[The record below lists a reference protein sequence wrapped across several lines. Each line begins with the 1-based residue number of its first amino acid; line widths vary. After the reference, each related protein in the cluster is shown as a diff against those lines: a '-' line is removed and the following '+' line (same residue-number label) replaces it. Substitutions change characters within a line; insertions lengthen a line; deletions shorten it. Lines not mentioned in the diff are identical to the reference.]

1 MIKKQKF
8 VLKNEKIYFREKIEM
23 KKLVSTNIA
32 IVIFALIIG
41 FFGANQILHAD
52 KLVANA
58 PKFVPAAKIFVY
70 ISGIGLLLAAVAFI
84 IDRFA
89 KPAGYLVAFLLL
101 IIVFTVHLPGI
112 INAEGP
118 KVKMLF
124 FTNALKDTAMAMG
137 AIVIGNL
144 SKH

>member
-1 MIKKQKF
+1 
-8 VLKNEKIYFREKIEM
+8 M

-32 IVIFALIIG
+32 IVVFALIIG
-41 FFGANQILHAD
+41 FFGANQILNAD
-52 KLVANA
+52 SMVANA

-89 KPAGYLVAFLLL
+89 KPAGYLVALLLL

-112 INAEGP
+112 INAESP